1 MTGAQTP
8 TGTPGPYNRGTQ
20 PPIRTKRNPWI
31 YVIIALCILIPALVA
46 GGFYFYVNKQET
58 EEQAYA
64 LLNNNENVED
74 YENYLTQFPQ

>member
-8 TGTPGPYNRGTQ
+8 TGTPGPNNRGTQ

-74 YENYLTQFPQ
+74 YEN